1 MSGQQRTVGLHDL
14 QRSRN
19 PPARLP
25 QGRSSASYGTQNQRP
40 APQPATGNHSR
51 PAAPTPSAL
60 KGDTS
65 KLTCYK
71 CSKVGHIASDTKC
84 PQYKKPEQ
92 RQIFATQ
99 VLDDRSDSEQ
109 PNHMELPKESEEAL
123 EEVEGNLNKEP
134 HKQDNCPEG
143 SQYDDEELFYEEY
156 DGYVP
161 PSDDEEPIYI
171 WAMSTEGG
179 ESPSSALKNECS
191 SPAPKGE
198 SSSST
203 AMKFEDVDW
212 KSCQETLRNCFQ

>member
-1 MSGQQRTVGLHDL
+1 
-14 QRSRN
+14 
-19 PPARLP
+19 
-25 QGRSSASYGTQNQRP
+25 
-40 APQPATGNHSR
+40 
-51 PAAPTPSAL
+51 
-60 KGDTS
+60 
-65 KLTCYK
+65 
-71 CSKVGHIASDTKC
+71 
-84 PQYKKPEQ
+84 
-92 RQIFATQ
+92 
-99 VLDDRSDSEQ
+99 
-109 PNHMELPKESEEAL
+109 MELPKESEEAL
-123 EEVEGNLNKEP
+123 EEVEGNLNEEP

-143 SQYDDEELFYEEY
+143 SQYDDEESFYEEY